1 MFSTETL
8 GQVLLRMGFIFA
20 IALIAVRLMGNRA
33 IGQFSPF
40 DFVLMVGI
48 GDIVSNVALDTEYS
62 LVSGAEGLLG
72 LLVLQQ
78 LLSRASLKSPMLRRW
93 FEGQPVVIIQ
103 DGTIIR
109 ENLVKTQFNMDD
121 LRQELHKYGM
131 DLSNIGDIKLARLES
146 CGGFT
151 IVKNPDVEPLTKAQ
165 FENVFE
171 KMLENPLSRSGAE
184 FVKIQQ
190 LMEDVRYLT
199 EYLKKQNAANQ
210 EFLPDKEKQIN
221 KDMRELQ

>member
-1 MFSTETL
+1 MFQTEAL

-20 IALIAVRLMGNRA
+20 VALIAVRLMGNRA

-62 LVSGAEGLLG
+62 LLSGAEGLLG

-78 LLSRASLKSPMLRRW
+78 LLSRAALKSNVLRRW

-103 DGTIIR
+103 DGKIIR
-109 ENLVKTQFNMDD
+109 ENLVKTQFNLDD

-131 DLSNIGDIKLARLES
+131 DMTNIADIKLARLES

-165 FENVFE
+165 FESALQSIFD
-171 KMLENPLSRSGAE
+171 NPLSRAGTE
-184 FVKIQQ
+184 FVKLQQ
-190 LMEDVRYLT
+190 LAEDVRYLT
-199 EYLKKQNAANQ
+199 DYVKRQEEMKNNEYAKGEQ
-210 EFLPDKEKQIN
+210 EVH
-221 KDMRELQ
+221 ELH

>member
-1 MFSTETL
+1 MLNAFSTEAL

-20 IALIAVRLMGNRA
+20 VALIAVRMMGNRA

-62 LVSGAEGLLG
+62 LISGAEGLLG

-78 LLSRASLKSPMLRRW
+78 LLSRAALKNTMLRRW

-103 DGTIIR
+103 DGKIIR
-109 ENLVKTQFNMDD
+109 ENLVKTQFNLDD
-121 LRQELHKYGM
+121 LRQELHKYGLDM
-131 DLSNIGDIKLARLES
+131 TNITDIRLARLES
-146 CGGFT
+146 CGDFT

-165 FENVFE
+165 FESALKSVFD
-171 KMLENPLSRSGAE
+171 NPLSRGGTE
-184 FVKIQQ
+184 FIKFQQ
-190 LMEDVRYLT
+190 LSEDIRYLT
-199 EYLKKQNAANQ
+199 DYIRRQ
-210 EFLPDKEKQIN
+210 EEN
-221 KDMRELQ
+221 KNNEHGKAEQTIHELH

>member
-1 MFSTETL
+1 MFSMETV

-20 IALIAVRLMGNRA
+20 VALIAVRLMGNRA

-48 GDIVSNVALDTEYS
+48 GDIVANVALDTEYS

-72 LLVLQQ
+72 LLLLQQ
-78 LLSRASLKSPMLRRW
+78 ILSRASLKNTTLRRW
-93 FEGQPVVIIQ
+93 FEGVPVVIIQ
-103 DGTIIR
+103 DGKILR
-109 ENLVKTQFNMDD
+109 ENLVKTQFNLDD

-131 DLSNIGDIKLARLES
+131 DMTNIADIKLARLES

-165 FENVFE
+165 FENAINTIY
-171 KMLENPLSRSGAE
+171 ENPLSKGGAE
-184 FVKIQQ
+184 FAKMQQ

-199 EYLKKQNAANQ
+199 EYLKKQEQIKQ
-210 EFLPDKEKQIN
+210 EEKAESNPPVQ
-221 KDMRELQ
+221 ELH